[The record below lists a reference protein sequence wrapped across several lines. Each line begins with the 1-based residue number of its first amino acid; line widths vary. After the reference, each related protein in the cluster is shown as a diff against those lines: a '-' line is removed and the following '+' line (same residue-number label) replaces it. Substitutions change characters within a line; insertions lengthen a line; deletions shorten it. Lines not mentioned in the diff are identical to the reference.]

1 MARAVAV
8 VAVVEGLDSMWLG
21 TGAMVL
27 SPQEAVEEA
36 VERIPSAMA

>member
-1 MARAVAV
+1 MARAVAA
-8 VAVVEGLDSMWLG
+8 VAVVEGVQSLWLA
-21 TGAMVL
+21 TAVMVL